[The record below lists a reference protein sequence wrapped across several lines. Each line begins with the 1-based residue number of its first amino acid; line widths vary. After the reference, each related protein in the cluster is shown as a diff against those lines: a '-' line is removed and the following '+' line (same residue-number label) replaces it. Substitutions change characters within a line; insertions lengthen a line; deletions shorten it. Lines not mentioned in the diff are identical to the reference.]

1 MLLNNLH
8 KILNLNLKEKLES
21 NIIKRNTYWEIHLNY
36 KIIDNYDSVNYIKNN
51 YIGLPIELNRIIANY
66 LIEYKYI
73 KLAFTVQTTTIFP
86 FEFPYYPPNWGLLLT
101 ESNMNTDYKLN
112 KYFKKLVDRYN
123 KNNYIFWKYNTELEE
138 DIINFILFINHFN
151 KIYVNQK
158 N

>member
-51 YIGLPIELNRIIANY
+51 YIGLPIELNRIIAYY

-112 KYFKKLVDRYN
+112 KYFKKLVDSYN